1 MPGAGARRRGG
12 AGASSVLPARAS
24 RRSPREVPPSAL
36 RSVCTTRT
44 AALFETRRIYF
55 RYTDCLCLL
64 VTRAH
69 TNSCSEKSVAIT
81 ASAVSVCRIGVVQPS
96 CVRMFTVC
104 SWGSRRGPKVLQC

>member
-1 MPGAGARRRGG
+1 MPGAGACRRGG

-69 TNSCSEKSVAIT
+69 TNSCSEESVAIT
-81 ASAVSVCRIGVVQPS
+81 ASAVFVCRIGVV
-96 CVRMFTVC
+96 
-104 SWGSRRGPKVLQC
+104 

>member
-55 RYTDCLCLL
+55 RYTDLPLF
-64 VTRAH
+64 TRHAR
-69 TNSCSEKSVAIT
+69 SYKQLFGGI
-81 ASAVSVCRIGVVQPS
+81 
-96 CVRMFTVC
+96 
-104 SWGSRRGPKVLQC
+104 RRDHR